1 MQPIKVY
8 RVSCRPKDEGRRP
21 AQRDHF
27 PSVREGRMWFEDVR
41 QDRTWHTITLEE
53 LVIIPPTREG
63 ICTYLNGSGYELD
76 AKLIDSW
83 TRPDGGGEL
92 EDGYAEL
99 ETLRRK
105 LLEIDDEPAEPGS
118 PSAHTTTRT
127 DQRT

>member
-27 PSVREGRMWFEDVR
+27 PSVREARMWFEDVR
-41 QDRTWHTITLEE
+41 QDRGWHTITLEE

-76 AKLIDSW
+76 ATVIDSW
-83 TRPDGGGEL
+83 TRPDGEGEL
-92 EDGYAEL
+92 EGGYAEL
-99 ETLRRK
+99 EALRRK
-105 LLEIDDEPAEPGS
+105 LLEIDDQPA
-118 PSAHTTTRT
+118 
-127 DQRT
+127 